1 MANSTEISRNSEPP
15 TLSATATA
23 QPEKEE
29 KRTAEVQ
36 KSRTLTPVPTPSG
49 SRRNGPARR
58 RKGQP
63 KANRTKVKAA
73 LGILTKE
80 QRHEAGK
87 ALREKCP
94 RISHGEVVLGQGE
107 RDIVKLIEAS
117 NKDRLQNLDPD
128 SPWADGSVRVRLFS
142 RHGSDTS
149 ARPKGYA
156 KQRDN
161 CSFLRRLSSDE
172 FRRLRHA

>member
-1 MANSTEISRNSEPP
+1 MTNSIETFQGTENGAP
-15 TLSATATA
+15 SATATA

-73 LGILTKE
+73 LGIVTKE

-87 ALREKCP
+87 ALREKCS
-94 RISHGEVVLGQGE
+94 RISHRDVVLG
-107 RDIVKLIEAS
+107 RAS
-117 NKDRLQNLDPD
+117 
-128 SPWADGSVRVRLFS
+128 V
-142 RHGSDTS
+142 TS
-149 ARPKGYA
+149 
-156 KQRDN
+156 
-161 CSFLRRLSSDE
+161 SS
-172 FRRLRHA
+172 